1 MNDLGLCRSI
11 HGDLESQHDQIFAS
25 HGECVV
31 TISFCETAANIR
43 RDDAIASDIRIAIDG
58 GISFSDGAAD
68 EWSRANRLRLMV
80 CSRY

>member
-1 MNDLGLCRSI
+1 LNYLSLCRSI
-11 HGDLESQHDQIFAS
+11 HGDLESQHDQIFSS

-31 TISFCETAANIR
+31 TIFFCETAAKIR
-43 RDDAIASDIRIAIDG
+43 RNDAIASDIQIAIDG

-68 EWSRANRLRLMV
+68 ERSRANRLRPMM